1 MVRFKAIQGITFQFY
16 VVLTSVV
23 HMYTMSVVPV
33 DTEISDVMEGASIW
47 IPERADPIYKFDEKE
62 SSCKDSEVLQA
73 LSFLNVTCP
82 IKSGR
87 KLRIMSVV
95 RTIE

>member
-1 MVRFKAIQGITFQFY
+1 
-16 VVLTSVV
+16 
-23 HMYTMSVVPV
+23 MYTGSVVPV

-87 KLRIMSVV
+87 KLRTKQMYAIISVSRRLNNV
-95 RTIE
+95 GDFHMFRVDAGL